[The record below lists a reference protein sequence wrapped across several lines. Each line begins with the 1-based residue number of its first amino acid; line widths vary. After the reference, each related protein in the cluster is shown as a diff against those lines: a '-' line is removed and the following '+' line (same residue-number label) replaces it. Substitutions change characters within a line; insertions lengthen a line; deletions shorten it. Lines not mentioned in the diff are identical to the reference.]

1 MYLFFDTETTGLPK
15 NWKAPVTKLDNWPRM
30 VQIAWILSDENGRRI
45 ESEAHIIRPENF
57 KIPLQA
63 SKVHGITT
71 EKAMEA
77 GSELEAVLKQFRELV
92 NEVNY
97 LVAHNISFDE
107 KIVGAEL
114 LRKGIESDFFTKK
127 RCCTMHASTNY
138 CGLPGPYG
146 YKWPKLSEL
155 HVTLFGEEFD
165 EAHDAA
171 ADINATEKC
180 FWKLRKM
187 GLILT

>member
-15 NWKAPVTKLDNWPRM
+15 NWKAPVTDLDNWPRM

-45 ESEAHIIRPENF
+45 ESEEYIIRPENF
-57 KIPLQA
+57 KIPPQA

-71 EKAMEA
+71 EKALEA
-77 GSELEAVLKQFRELV
+77 GSELEEVLQQFSELV
-92 NEVNY
+92 NEANY

-107 KIVGAEL
+107 KIAGAEL
-114 LRKGIESDFFTKK
+114 LRKGIESDFFRKK
-127 RCCTMHASTNY
+127 RFCTMHASTNY

-155 HVTLFGEEFD
+155 HITLFGEEFD

-180 FWKLRKM
+180 FWELRRM
-187 GLILT
+187 GLTGI